1 MIPEGDHEGEYRVR
15 LDIFDGPLDLLL
27 HLCRRQEVDVR
38 DISISLVT
46 EQYLQYL
53 DLLEQLNLEV
63 AGAYLAMAA
72 MLCHIK
78 SQVLLPRPTLE
89 GDEDEGPDPRLDLI
103 QQLLEYERY
112 REAADQLTTRPIL
125 DRDTFD
131 AEPQVEQDEASER
144 PVEGNLFMLLDA
156 LRELLGRRGAPPLE
170 HRVSVTRFTI
180 GGRMREVVRV
190 MRRRPRVCFLDLFAD
205 APDRE
210 EILVTFLALLEMVRM
225 RYVSIEQGGHLEPI
239 ELRLNYVGS
248 PEDLPVPGEVALV

>member
-1 MIPEGDHEGEYRVR
+1 MIHEGEREGEYRVR

-27 HLCRRQEVDVR
+27 HLCRRQEVDIR
-38 DISISLVT
+38 DISISAVT

-78 SQVLLPRPTLE
+78 SQVLLPRPVVD

-131 AEPQVEQDEASER
+131 AQPQVEHDEASER

-156 LRELLGRRGAPPLE
+156 LRELLGRRGAAPLE

-180 GGRMREVVRV
+180 GGRMREVVRA
-190 MRRRPRVCFLDLFAD
+190 MRHRQRIRFVELFGEQA
-205 APDRE
+205 DRE

-225 RYVSIEQGGHLEPI
+225 RYVSIQQGGHLEPI

-248 PEDLPVPGEVALV
+248 PEDLPVPGEVTQV